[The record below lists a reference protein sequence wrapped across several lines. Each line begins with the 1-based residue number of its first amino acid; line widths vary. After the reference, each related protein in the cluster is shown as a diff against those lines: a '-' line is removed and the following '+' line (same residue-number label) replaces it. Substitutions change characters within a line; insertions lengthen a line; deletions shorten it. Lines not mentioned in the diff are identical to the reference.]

1 MSVRVYQ
8 GPHSDGRRNPVSWS
22 WLPWLF
28 AGITIGGQIIWLL
41 VVDAR
46 NLLTIATVVSFFL
59 ASFTHAWLSRGAWW
73 AIAYAVIAAG
83 IGWGMEAI
91 GVRTGIPFGRYEYGD
106 TLGPMFLGVPV
117 VVMLAWAMMAYP
129 CFLAARRLSSTTAGV
144 VVFGAWLL
152 AAWDLFL
159 DPQMVAEGHWTWQT
173 PDPGLPGVP
182 GIPLT
187 NYMGWIITAV
197 IIMVLLQRL
206 PQRGRPGDGVPT
218 MMLLWVYCSNVLA
231 NAVFFGRP
239 WVALWGGVIM
249 GIVVLPWAWIT
260 WTRRP

>member
-8 GPHSDGRRNPVSWS
+8 GPHSDGRRSPVTWT

-41 VVDAR
+41 ATPARDA
-46 NLLTIATVVSFFL
+46 LTILTVVTFFL
-59 ASFTHAWLSRGAWW
+59 ASVTHAWITRGWLWTLGYVA
-73 AIAYAVIAAG
+73 IAAG
-83 IGWGMEAI
+83 VGWGMEAI
-91 GVRTGIPFGRYEYGD
+91 GVRTGLPFGRYSYAE
-106 TLGPMFLGVPV
+106 TLGPTLLGVPV

-129 CFLAARRLSSTTAGV
+129 CLLAARRLSRTRAGV
-144 VVFGAWLL
+144 IVFGSWLL

-159 DPQMVAEGHWTWQT
+159 DPQMVSEGHWTWES
-173 PDPGLPGVP
+173 PDPGLPGIP

-187 NYMGWIITAV
+187 NYLGWVLTAV
-197 IIMVLLQRL
+197 IIMTLLERL
-206 PQRGRPGDGVPT
+206 PTTKWTADGVPT
-218 MMLLWVYCSNVLA
+218 LMLLWVYCSNVLA